1 MDKNLFFYELEGR
14 GYIFQNKKWDEAK
27 HGFEDDMLNM
37 AWEMWSSAKHSVK
50 AQAVPELCASVEAH
64 KIIIDEVKTE
74 INDGYDLCQDSYL
87 LDVLVHRGIQIG
99 KAQAVPEGFVLVPKK
114 PDVDKAWNIALK
126 RIVPPPKT
134 NDVVQKELMCKKYV
148 DDLCFEQDRI
158 LLNYEEMIE
167 AQESAPLKLGDL
179 VEPIDHRYTLASG
192 CERYPYAYVVN
203 TNPFQLMSEEGDM
216 YWCCTVE
223 ASGYKLIKSNDQLP
237 EAVSLRMIREGLLS
251 PVEAQEQSH
260 D

>member
-14 GYIFQNKKWDEAK
+14 GYTFENMTWL
-27 HGFEDDMLNM
+27 GNCFEDDMLNM

-50 AQAVPELCASVEAH
+50 AQAVPE
-64 KIIIDEVKTE
+64 
-74 INDGYDLCQDSYL
+74 
-87 LDVLVHRGIQIG
+87 
-99 KAQAVPEGFVLVPKK
+99 GFVLVP
-114 PDVDKAWNIALK
+114 VDQLNQWGHMANYAEQYGC
-126 RIVPPPKT
+126 P
-134 NDVVQKELMCKKYV
+134 E
-148 DDLCFEQDRI
+148 CFEARGYAHTLTCEI
-158 LLNYEEMIE
+158 NEYFAIE
-167 AQESAPLKLGDL
+167 AQEPAPLKLGDL

-237 EAVSLRMIREGLLS
+237 EAVSLRMIREGLLA
-251 PVEAQEQSH
+251 PVEAQGQSH